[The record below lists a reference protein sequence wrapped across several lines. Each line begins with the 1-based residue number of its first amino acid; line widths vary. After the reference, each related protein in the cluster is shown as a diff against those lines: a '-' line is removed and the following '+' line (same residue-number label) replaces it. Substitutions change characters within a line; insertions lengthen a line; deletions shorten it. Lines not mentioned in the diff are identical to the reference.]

1 MFLPAVHG
9 CEISSFGKKNLILF
23 QARMRRLG
31 LINPTEKAMSSY
43 SISREA
49 TGVIV
54 QAREN
59 LKLKLETK
67 NQLFG

>member
-1 MFLPAVHG
+1 
-9 CEISSFGKKNLILF
+9 
-23 QARMRRLG
+23 MRGLG

-43 SISREA
+43 STSREA

-54 QAREN
+54 KAREN